1 MNETEI
7 KATRYDYT
15 EALDALRRI
24 MYDTPRTDADR
35 KRIADQIAQKAQ
47 TLVACAAV
55 LPCEH
60 GIAVDVAADGRAG

>member
-24 MYDTPRTDADR
+24 MYDTPRTDEDR
-35 KRIADQIAQKAQ
+35 KRLADQIAQKAQ

-55 LPCEH
+55 LP
-60 GIAVDVAADGRAG
+60 